1 MVMAC
6 ITQKKGRRYRIQF
19 TMKRELFE
27 IYQESL
33 DLAEKLSV
41 DINFG
46 HDFEEWFG
54 NQLAEIK
61 CELENLQKHRSSPGH
76 RQVTEALS
84 ARTVTS
90 ATGEYQPN
98 SFHGGLV

>member
-1 MVMAC
+1 MAC

-19 TMKRELFE
+19 TMKRELFT

-33 DLAEKLSV
+33 DLAEKLGV
-41 DINFG
+41 VINFG

-61 CELENLQKHRSSPGH
+61 HELENLQKHRSNSGH
-76 RQVTEALS
+76 LQVTEALS

-98 SFHGGLV
+98 SFTGGLV

>member
-1 MVMAC
+1 MAC

-33 DLAEKLSV
+33 ELAEKLGV

-61 CELENLQKHRSSPGH
+61 RELETLQGHRSNAGH
-76 RQVTEALS
+76 LQITEALS

-90 ATGEYQPN
+90 VTGEYQPN
-98 SFHGGLV
+98 GFNGGLV

>member
-1 MVMAC
+1 MAC

-33 DLAEKLSV
+33 ELAEKLGV

-61 CELENLQKHRSSPGH
+61 REFENLQKNRSNPKH
-76 RQVTEALS
+76 RQVIEALS

-90 ATGEYQPN
+90 ATGEYQSN
-98 SFHGGLV
+98 SYNGGLV

>member
-1 MVMAC
+1 MAC

-19 TMKRELFE
+19 TMKRDLFA

-33 DLAEKLSV
+33 DLAEKLGV
-41 DINFG
+41 VVNFG
-46 HDFEEWFG
+46 DDFEEWFG

-61 CELENLQKHRSSPGH
+61 RELETLQEHRSNTGH
-76 RQVTEALS
+76 RQVTEALA
-84 ARTVTS
+84 ARNVTS

-98 SFHGGLV
+98 SVNGGEV